1 MKKQK
6 TASFTLLYEELD
18 SNTLMNLVGGA
29 NATPINTNPHDL
41 ITPTS
46 RSQPYDDDEPDES

>member
-6 TASFTLLYEELD
+6 TASFMLLSEELD
-18 SNTLMNLVGGA
+18 SNTLMNLFGGT
-29 NATPINTNPHDL
+29 NAGPINNNPHDL

-46 RSQPYDDDEPDES
+46 TSKPYTDDDVED